1 MFLVGVLSFG
11 VRCFHGLCCSERR
24 VSWSFSLSCSSVRK
38 AGGRLRAVC
47 GGWFV
52 TCDQELLCVIRSGSI
67 IARRDGALL
76 HMIYS
81 SDNV

>member
-1 MFLVGVLSFG
+1 MVFQSFMLFCEEG
-11 VRCFHGLCCSERR
+11 GCS
-24 VSWSFSLSCSSVRK
+24 LP
-38 AGGRLRAVC
+38 GGRLRAVC

-67 IARRDGALL
+67 TARRHGALL

-81 SDNV
+81 TENV

>member
-1 MFLVGVLSFG
+1 MVFQSFMLFCEEAG
-11 VRCFHGLCCSERR
+11 R
-24 VSWSFSLSCSSVRK
+24 SWP
-38 AGGRLRAVC
+38 GGRLRAVC

-67 IARRDGALL
+67 TARRDGALL